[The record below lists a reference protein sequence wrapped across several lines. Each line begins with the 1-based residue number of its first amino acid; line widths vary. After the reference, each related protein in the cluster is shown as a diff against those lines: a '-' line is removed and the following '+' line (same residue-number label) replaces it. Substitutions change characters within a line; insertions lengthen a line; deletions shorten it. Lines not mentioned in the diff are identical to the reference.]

1 MVAVRTNQETV
12 GRNWVIHVSIPI
24 ILIRRPIAATV
35 IIAWRT
41 ATLKIICPVSMRTG
55 ILWMDTYILIG
66 TDKNIVWFGFID
78 ATNIYNEQNL
88 ATKRGYK
95 STMSKYYSF
104 IIVSFCFDSV
114 YIQNMVHFIGNIT
127 YLFGIYMTIF
137 LTTVPV
143 TFKFPNIFGISRF
156 FSRYFLFRVKT
167 KLMTTR
173 AEQIKRKM
181 YLCNW
186 DSHR

>member
-1 MVAVRTNQETV
+1 MVTVRTNQETV

-88 ATKRGYK
+88 ATKQGDK
-95 STMSKYYSF
+95 STKSKYYMQFHYSLVLFWLRSYILVFRMTFFRICF
-104 IIVSFCFDSV
+104 IL
-114 YIQNMVHFIGNIT
+114 YIT
-127 YLFGIYMTIF
+127 YLFSIYMT
-137 LTTVPV
+137 
-143 TFKFPNIFGISRF
+143 N
-156 FSRYFLFRVKT
+156 FSR
-167 KLMTTR
+167 
-173 AEQIKRKM
+173 QI
-181 YLCNW
+181 C
-186 DSHR
+186 SCHF